1 MVSEGSEE
9 VVCWLEVDSWTNGSL
24 VTFSKSS
31 LLKDSVSSVV
41 KVVAEVFESNSS
53 LCKVVVVMVVASL
66 DVSFRR
72 RLALEEFSDKMLAE
86 TSSVMGSMVSN
97 SSGDVVSVK
106 NSSLIVVMGTLV
118 VTPSWSNLF
127 SVVSL
132 SVKLSSSLS
141 KPFMLS
147 NAKIIFLAF
156 QPHHNNTTF

>member
-1 MVSEGSEE
+1 MVSEGLEE

-31 LLKDSVSSVV
+31 LLKDRVSLVV

-53 LCKVVVVMVVASL
+53 LCKFVVVMVVAPL

-86 TSSVMGSMVSN
+86 TSSVIGSKVSN
-97 SSGDVVSVK
+97 SS
-106 NSSLIVVMGTLV
+106 SLFVVMGTLALV
-118 VTPSWSNLF
+118 VTSSWSILF

>member
-53 LCKVVVVMVVASL
+53 LCKVVVVMVVAPL

-86 TSSVMGSMVSN
+86 TSSVIGSKVSN
-97 SSGDVVSVK
+97 SS
-106 NSSLIVVMGTLV
+106 SLFVVMGTLALV
-118 VTPSWSNLF
+118 VTSSLSKLF